1 MSWISY
7 PGVPAAC
14 RKQDGPRLLPRLL
27 LAVLALGLLGA
38 TDGKRRVDDFDSHA
52 GELLVAAASMPDPR
66 FRESVILM
74 LRHNAEGAMGLIVN
88 KTVAEAP
95 LAMLLDDPDGKG
107 KRFQRKVRIHYGG
120 PVEPRRGFVLHRLD
134 FAIDGTMVVENGY
147 GVTSNAEIVEALAE
161 GEGPKQAV
169 VAFGYAGWGA
179 GQLEGE
185 IGRGDWY
192 WVPADDGLVFGA
204 EDDDKWRRALEKRG
218 LDL

>member
-1 MSWISY
+1 
-7 PGVPAAC
+7 
-14 RKQDGPRLLPRLL
+14 
-27 LAVLALGLLGA
+27 
-38 TDGKRRVDDFDSHA
+38 
-52 GELLVAAASMPDPR
+52 
-66 FRESVILM
+66 M